1 MASMKKILTPTR
13 GGEASQPNQDRAIQ
27 IAKEEHAELFFLY
40 ITDVSF
46 LDRLA
51 SPVLIDMEAELSEMG
66 EFVLA
71 IAQERAQ
78 KQGVEAQALV
88 RSGVFSEVIASVI
101 EEQAIDTLILGSPEE
116 ETGITTREYLTN
128 LSEELGE
135 RFDLE
140 ILLLSQGELVYEY
153 KI

>member
-1 MASMKKILTPTR
+1 MNKILTPTR

-27 IAKEEHAELFFLY
+27 IARENNAELFFLY
-40 ITDVSF
+40 IADVSF

-51 SPVLIDMEAELSEMG
+51 SPVLVDIEAELSEMG

-71 IAQERAQ
+71 IAQERAA
-78 KQGVEAQALV
+78 KRGVEAQALV
-88 RSGVFSEVIASVI
+88 QSGVFSDVIAEII
-101 EEQAIDTLILGSPEE
+101 EEHDIDTLILGSPEE
-116 ETGITTREYLTN
+116 RTGITTREYLTN

-140 ILLLSQGELVYEY
+140 ILLLSKGEVVYEY
-153 KI
+153 RI

>member
-1 MASMKKILTPTR
+1 MKKILTPTR
-13 GGEASQPNQDRAIQ
+13 GGEASLPNQDRAIQ
-27 IAKEEHAELFFLY
+27 IAKEQGAELYFLY

-51 SPVLIDMEAELSEMG
+51 SPVLIDMEAEISEMG

-71 IAQERAQ
+71 IAQERAA
-78 KQGVEAQALV
+78 KQGVEAKALV
-88 RSGVFSEVIASVI
+88 HSGVFSEVIAAVI
-101 EEQAIDTLILGSPEE
+101 EEHAVDTLILGSPDEQ
-116 ETGITTREYLTN
+116 TGITTWEYLTR

-140 ILLLSQGELVYEY
+140 ILLLSKGEVVYEY
-153 KI
+153 QI

>member
-1 MASMKKILTPTR
+1 MKRILTPTR

-27 IAKEEHAELFFLY
+27 IAKEENAELYFLY
-40 ITDVSF
+40 IADVSF

-51 SPVLIDMEAELSEMG
+51 SPVLVDMEAELSEMG

-71 IAQERAQ
+71 IAQERAE
-78 KQGVEAQALV
+78 KQGVQAQALV

-101 EEQAIDTLILGSPEE
+101 EEQEIDTLILGSPQE
-116 ETGITTREYLTN
+116 ETGITTREYLTS

-140 ILLLSQGELVYEY
+140 ILLLSKGEVVYEY

>member
-1 MASMKKILTPTR
+1 MKKILTPTR

-27 IAKEEHAELFFLY
+27 IAKDEGAELYFLY
-40 ITDVSF
+40 IADVSF

-51 SPVLIDMEAELSEMG
+51 SPVLVDMEAELSEMG

-71 IAQERAQ
+71 IAQERAE

-88 RSGVFSEVIASVI
+88 HSGVFSEVIAMVI
-101 EEQAIDTLILGSPEE
+101 EEHDIDTLILGSPEE
-116 ETGITTREYLTN
+116 KTGITTREYLTD

-140 ILLLSQGELVYEY
+140 ILLLSKGEVVYEY
-153 KI
+153 RI

>member
-1 MASMKKILTPTR
+1 MKKILTPTR

-27 IAKEEHAELFFLY
+27 IAKEQGAELNFLY
-40 ITDVSF
+40 IADVSF

-51 SPVLIDMEAELSEMG
+51 SPVLVDMEAELSEMG

-71 IAQERAQ
+71 IAQERAA

-88 RSGVFSEVIASVI
+88 RSGNFSEVLAEVI
-101 EEQAIDTLILGSPEE
+101 EEYDIDTLILGSPASEAAL
-116 ETGITTREYLTN
+116 TTREYLTN
-128 LSEELGE
+128 LTEELGE

-140 ILLLSQGELVYEY
+140 ILLLSEGEIVYEY

>member
-1 MASMKKILTPTR
+1 MVLMKKILTPTR
-13 GGEASQPNQDRAIQ
+13 GGEASRPNQDRAIQ
-27 IAKEEHAELFFLY
+27 IAKEEGAELYFLY
-40 ITDVSF
+40 IADVSF

-51 SPVLIDMEAELSEMG
+51 SPVLVDMEAELSEMG

-71 IAQERAQ
+71 IAQERAA

-88 RSGVFSEVIASVI
+88 RSGVFSEVIAEVI
-101 EEQAIDTLILGSPEE
+101 EEQEIDTLILGSPEKQ
-116 ETGITTREYLTN
+116 TGITTTDYLTS

-140 ILLLSQGELVYEY
+140 ILLLSKGDVVYEY
-153 KI
+153 RI